1 MFRSISV
8 PNPQNTIE
16 LHPAA
21 SPSRPSVKFT
31 ELLKAIIV
39 IIDIGTMK
47 LLKLIVKS
55 FKRIRLLLIKL
66 FLNRKSTK
74 NVETNT
80 WSINF
85 SLLLSPKF
93 IWFFMLKKSSR
104 KPIKKKPNIVIKNAN
119 LNLNEII
126 LTLDIIK
133 KKKGII
139 KIPPMV
145 GVLLLLKCKLGPS
158 VLIVCKRF
166 NFWINLIPYF
176 VEIADAVNDKIY
188 KKKIYVL
195 FMDIEFI
202 KVINE
207 IIVIKT
213 L

>member
-1 MFRSISV
+1 
-8 PNPQNTIE
+8 
-16 LHPAA
+16 
-21 SPSRPSVKFT
+21 
-31 ELLKAIIV
+31 
-39 IIDIGTMK
+39 
-47 LLKLIVKS
+47 
-55 FKRIRLLLIKL
+55 
-66 FLNRKSTK
+66 
-74 NVETNT
+74 
-80 WSINF
+80 
-85 SLLLSPKF
+85 
-93 IWFFMLKKSSR
+93 MLKKSSR

-119 LNLNEII
+119 LNFNEII
-126 LTLDIIK
+126 LTLNSIK

-145 GVLLLLKCKLGPS
+145 GVLLLIKCKLGPS
-158 VLIVCKRF
+158 VLIVCKRL
-166 NFWINLIPYF
+166 NFLINLIPYF